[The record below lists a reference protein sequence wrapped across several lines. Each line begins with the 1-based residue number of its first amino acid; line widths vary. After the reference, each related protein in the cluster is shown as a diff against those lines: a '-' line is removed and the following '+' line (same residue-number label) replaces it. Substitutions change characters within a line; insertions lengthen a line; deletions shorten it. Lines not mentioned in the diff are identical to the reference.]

1 MRNIRHSTVQDN
13 KKKRRIVYVTSRILL
28 VIYLTLNMIIG
39 ENGLV
44 KYMRLKEMRS
54 RMQSETLAIRK
65 QNEDANRHIEG
76 LRKEPDRVE
85 ELAREYGL
93 TKKGELIFKFE
104 SKQ

>member
-13 KKKRRIVYVTSRILL
+13 RKKRRLVYLTSGILL

-44 KYMRLKEMRS
+44 KYMKLKAIRNKL
-54 RMQSETLAIRK
+54 QSETLALQK
-65 QNEDANRHIEG
+65 QNEDANRQIET
-76 LRKEPDRVE
+76 LKKEPDRVE

-93 TKKGELIFKFE
+93 TKKGELIFKFD

>member
-1 MRNIRHSTVQDN
+1 MRNIRHGAVQDN
-13 KKKRRIVYVTSRILL
+13 RKRKRLIYVTSGILV

-44 KYMRLKEMRS
+44 KYMKLKAVRNRL
-54 RMQSETLAIRK
+54 QSETLAMKK
-65 QNEDANRHIEG
+65 QNEDANSQIEG

-93 TKKGELIFKFE
+93 TKKGELIFKFD

>member
-13 KKKRRIVYVTSRILL
+13 RKKRRLVYLTSGILL

-44 KYMRLKEMRS
+44 KYMKLKAIRTKL
-54 RMQSETLAIRK
+54 QSETLALQK
-65 QNEDANRHIEG
+65 QNEDANRQIET
-76 LRKEPDRVE
+76 LKKEPDRVE

-93 TKKGELIFKFE
+93 TKKGELIFKFD

>member
-1 MRNIRHSTVQDN
+1 MRNIRHGTVQDN
-13 KKKRRIVYVTSRILL
+13 RKKRRLVYITSGILL

-44 KYMRLKEMRS
+44 KYMKLQAVRS
-54 RMQSETLAIRK
+54 RMQSETMALQK
-65 QNEDANRHIEG
+65 QNEDANRQIET
-76 LRKEPDRVE
+76 LKKEPDRVE

-93 TKKGELIFKFE
+93 TKKGELIFKFD

>member
-1 MRNIRHSTVQDN
+1 MRNIRHSAVQDN
-13 KKKRRIVYVTSRILL
+13 RKKRRIVYVTSGILL

-39 ENGLV
+39 ENGLL
-44 KYMRLKEMRS
+44 KYMKLKAMRNKL
-54 RMQSETLAIRK
+54 QSETLAIRK
-65 QNEDANRHIEG
+65 QNEDANSQIEG

>member
-1 MRNIRHSTVQDN
+1 MRNIRHGTVQDN
-13 KKKRRIVYVTSRILL
+13 RKKRRLVYLTSGILL

-44 KYMRLKEMRS
+44 KYMKLKAIRNKL
-54 RMQSETLAIRK
+54 QSETLALQK
-65 QNEDANRHIEG
+65 QNEDANRQIET
-76 LRKEPDRVE
+76 LKKEPDRVE

-93 TKKGELIFKFE
+93 TKKGELIFKFD

>member
-1 MRNIRHSTVQDN
+1 MRNIRRGTVQDN
-13 KKKRRIVYVTSRILL
+13 SKKRRLVYVTSGVLL
-28 VIYLTLNMIIG
+28 IIYLTLNMIVG

-44 KYMRLKEMRS
+44 KYMKLQAMRS
-54 RMQSETLAIRK
+54 RMQSETLAIKK

-93 TKKGELIFKFE
+93 TKKGELIFKVD